1 MKRQLRVVSMKRGCK
16 RDKLIE
22 ALVALYKSSSAPLDD
37 DPARRAAAAGENGG
51 RAPGADSLAA
61 AIAAR
66 PEREWRRALA
76 VPFLDS
82 AASPSLTRAL
92 YVPWLSARKNRWAD
106 YVLYERR

>member
-1 MKRQLRVVSMKRGCK
+1 MDVRCGGAAAAASTASGMMDRLAATV
-16 RDKLIE
+16 
-22 ALVALYKSSSAPLDD
+22 
-37 DPARRAAAAGENGG
+37 RAAAG
-51 RAPGADSLAA
+51 RLRGLNS
-61 AIAAR
+61 
-66 PEREWRRALA
+66 LA

>member
-1 MKRQLRVVSMKRGCK
+1 MHAARALRARA
-16 RDKLIE
+16 RAARARPAQPFNDANRE
-22 ALVALYKSSSAPLDD
+22 ERARYAPLAECTHAVELV
-37 DPARRAAAAGENGG
+37 PRG